1 MDKNLK
7 SEISNRSIGIF
18 DSGVGGLTVLK
29 QLLKTLPN
37 ENFIYFGDTARLPYG
52 DKSPETIVN
61 YSIENSIFLLK
72 KNIKLLVVA
81 CNTASAHALSVLT
94 QIFHLPIV
102 GAIEPGAESAV
113 KASKN
118 GRIAILGTRGTIS
131 SRSYESAILHK
142 NPEAFV
148 LPIACPL
155 LVPLIEE
162 HMADHE
168 ATKLILGEYLKP
180 IREQRIDTIMLG
192 CTHYPLLTPMIRSL
206 VGEEIAIVDCATACS
221 LAVRDILMQQG
232 IERSKA
238 PDPCRFFVSD
248 DPHKFEKI
256 GQKFLQMPLLG
267 VQLK

>member
-1 MDKNLK
+1 MDKD
-7 SEISNRSIGIF
+7 ISSKSIGIF

-29 QLLKTLPN
+29 QLLHTLPN

-72 KNIKLLVVA
+72 QNIKLLVVA
-81 CNTASAHALSVLT
+81 CNTASAHALQTLT

-102 GAIEPGAESAV
+102 GAIEPGAASAV
-113 KASKN
+113 KATKN

-131 SRSYESAILHK
+131 SKSYENAILSRC
-142 NPEAFV
+142 PGAFV

-162 HMADHE
+162 HMTDHA
-168 ATKLILGEYLKP
+168 ATKIIVSEYLKP
-180 IREQRIDTIMLG
+180 IQEENIDTILLG
-192 CTHYPLLTPMIRSL
+192 CTHYPLLAPLIRSI
-206 VGEEIAIVDCATACS
+206 VGDEIAIVDCASACAQKVKEI
-221 LAVRDILMQQG
+221 LASQHIQRQG
-232 IERSKA
+232 
-238 PDPCRFFVSD
+238 PVTPCQFFVSD
-248 DPHKFEKI
+248 DPLKFERI

-267 VQLK
+267 VNTHRS